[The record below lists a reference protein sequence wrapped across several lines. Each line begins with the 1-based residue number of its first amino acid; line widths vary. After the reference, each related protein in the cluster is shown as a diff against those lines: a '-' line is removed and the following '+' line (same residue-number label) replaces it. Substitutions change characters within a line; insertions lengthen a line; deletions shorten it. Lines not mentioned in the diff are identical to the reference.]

1 MKGEKQRL
9 EELIAR
15 YDEKARRNYDNYQQS
30 GVQRYMREYENAE
43 ELAGFLRRALA
54 SADDHQM
61 MVNYRLMLQDFCARA
76 IRCKN
81 DDNHTDMYDLVRAL
95 ASYGVSSLG
104 LEDKYMRKE

>member
-30 GVQRYMREYENAE
+30 GIQRYMREYENAE
-43 ELAGFLRRALA
+43 ELAGFLRRAL
-54 SADDHQM
+54 SSSDDYQKM
-61 MVNYRLMLQDFCARA
+61 MTYKIMLSDFCARA

-81 DDNHTDMYDLVRAL
+81 ERDTPDALINEL
-95 ASYGVSSLG
+95 ASYAGVLG
-104 LEDKYMRKE
+104 VEDKYLRKE

>member
-30 GVQRYMREYENAE
+30 GIQRYYREYENAE
-43 ELAGFLRRALA
+43 ELVGFLRRALG
-54 SADDHQM
+54 SADDHQK